1 MHMTFEKI
9 EAPSPISIE
18 HPAYRAAR
26 MIKELHEE
34 NIAKIAGGHVFLRD
48 GVDVSE
54 EVRRA
59 SAAQIELCDQIMKR
73 AENMDPKH
81 WAPAALILDE
91 VQATLGGEKAND
103 ALDCSLPEIGNY
115 GHGN

>member
-1 MHMTFEKI
+1 MSFEKI
-9 EAPSPISIE
+9 EEPVAKPE

-34 NIAKIAGGHVFLRD
+34 NIAKIDGGFVFIRD
-48 GVDVSE
+48 GVDVSAQMRQE
-54 EVRRA
+54 SSV
-59 SAAQIELCDQIMKR
+59 QIELCRQIMAR
-73 AENMDPKH
+73 AESMDPKH

-91 VQATLGGEKAND
+91 VQSTIGEARKVPDELD
-103 ALDCSLPEIGNY
+103 ASLPEIGNY